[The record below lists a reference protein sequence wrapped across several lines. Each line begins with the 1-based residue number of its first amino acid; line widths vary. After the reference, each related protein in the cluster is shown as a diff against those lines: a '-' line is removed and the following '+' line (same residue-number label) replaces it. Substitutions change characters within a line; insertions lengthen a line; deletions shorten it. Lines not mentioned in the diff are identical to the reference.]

1 MAAPA
6 SQQRHGHSLPP
17 FTERG
22 SGPPSRDDSLRSLP
36 GGSNKSP
43 PLRRPAQRSGAGA
56 LCRATSG
63 STLGTERRAA
73 QRVRTWSPQERRT
86 PNLPPMVILPEQ
98 WPARRAILAAVPV
111 LTPDPKGRGPELS
124 SRPRGHWTRPES
136 PTCGPAGPA
145 PPPGMS
151 RRNHPES
158 RLHVWF

>member
-1 MAAPA
+1 MIHYAPYLEA
-6 SQQRHGHSLPP
+6 RTSPLPSAGP
-17 FTERG
+17 RSDRELAPSAGPPAGAPSGLSEEQHRG
-22 SGPPSRDDSLRSLP
+22 SEPGAHRNAGPPTYHR
-36 GGSNKSP
+36 
-43 PLRRPAQRSGAGA
+43 
-56 LCRATSG
+56 
-63 STLGTERRAA
+63 
-73 QRVRTWSPQERRT
+73 WSS
-86 PNLPPMVILPEQ
+86 LPEQ

>member
-86 PNLPPMVILPEQ
+86 PNLPPMVIPSRAVASAPGHPGCRASAE
-98 WPARRAILAAVPV
+98 ARPQGKRTRAVLAPPGPLDAPGVPH
-111 LTPDPKGRGPELS
+111 LRA
-124 SRPRGHWTRPES
+124 SRAS
-136 PTCGPAGPA
+136 PA
-145 PPPGMS
+145 PGDVPKKPP
-151 RRNHPES
+151 
-158 RLHVWF
+158 